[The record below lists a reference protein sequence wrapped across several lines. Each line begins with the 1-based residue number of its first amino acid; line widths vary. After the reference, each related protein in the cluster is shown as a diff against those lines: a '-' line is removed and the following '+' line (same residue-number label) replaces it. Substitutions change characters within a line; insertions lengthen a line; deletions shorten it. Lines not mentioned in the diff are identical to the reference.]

1 MTAAPYDVSHP
12 AARITFLPHPQ
23 KAADS
28 AIAASALTQ
37 TLCQFLHIVLSQMAF
52 PTFHLQYTL
61 RLSA

>member
-23 KAADS
+23 KATDS

-52 PTFHLQYTL
+52 PAFHL
-61 RLSA
+61 